1 MINNELLEET
11 LYENSSTSNPK
22 TITLS
27 KDISQFNK
35 VKIYWISNNWL
46 QGMNEG
52 LVGDYTKQGYNARVD
67 CVCVYGTG
75 ATSTLTT
82 SIRCMAVLFSG
93 TTVTL
98 DRQRSLDIT
107 PSATTQLSMQV
118 TNTFVINKI
127 IGLK

>member
-11 LYENSSTSNPK
+11 LYENSSTSNPS

-35 VKIYWISNNWL
+35 VKVYWISNGWL
-46 QGMNEG
+46 QGMSEG
-52 LVGDYTKQGYNARVD
+52 LVGNYTQGGYDARVD
-67 CVCVYGTG
+67 CTCVYGTG
-75 ATSTLTT
+75 GTSNITT
-82 SIRCMAVLFSG
+82 SIRCLALLFKG
-93 TTVTL
+93 TSVTF

-107 PSATTQLSMQV
+107 PSDTTQLNVQV

-127 IGLK
+127 TGLK